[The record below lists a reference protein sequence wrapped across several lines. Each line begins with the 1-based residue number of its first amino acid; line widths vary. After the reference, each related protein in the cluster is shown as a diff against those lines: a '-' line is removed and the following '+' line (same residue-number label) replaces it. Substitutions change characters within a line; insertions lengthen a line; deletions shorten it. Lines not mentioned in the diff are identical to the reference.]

1 MFKIS
6 FSVGLKNDA
15 LFLLLIFRQFLT
27 LHMQKS
33 TQIDLLAKELMQRPT
48 EAGLELLWREVF
60 QLPHWYFLARK
71 VSPTVEPYFAL
82 IDNKAWL
89 TIFTDP
95 DRLYNFASLQGIVQF
110 PGQEIDVFS
119 MDSVKGFAYAL
130 HYLKTDIHG
139 VWFDLPEGFN
149 IPLDTLKDIG
159 LYLGVKYIGTE
170 PGIIPGI
177 V

>member
-1 MFKIS
+1 
-6 FSVGLKNDA
+6 
-15 LFLLLIFRQFLT
+15 
-27 LHMQKS
+27 
-33 TQIDLLAKELMQRPT
+33 
-48 EAGLELLWREVF
+48 
-60 QLPHWYFLARK
+60 
-71 VSPTVEPYFAL
+71 L

-170 PGIIPGI
+170 PGIITGNL
-177 V
+177 